1 MRNTG
6 RAAVGLVALLLTA
19 GCSSQAPRS
28 PAPALG
34 PIPEITSVD
43 AISLP
48 IDSYI
53 PTSTQILAL
62 QKATDVASA
71 RCMHSYGLPYHPPI
85 MEGFADFAR
94 QNKVRTA
101 LYGFFDLSTARSKG
115 YDTQL
120 DSPDG
125 TSNEVP
131 YTMAEM
137 GVLRGQSASG
147 TTVATFKDKKV
158 PAGGCRQ
165 QGIDA
170 IGGPPPIP
178 AAEALPEGGPK
189 IPSDNP
195 RMKVA
200 NARWAACMK
209 DKGFMYPNPWAA
221 YSSPKWRASAAG
233 SPPRQTAHA
242 SDEIATATADV
253 ECKMSTNLVGVA
265 VAVEIAYDRQ
275 YIEAHTTQLAKF
287 KRRLDDQLR
296 AAARLTGSSSA

>member
-6 RAAVGLVALLLTA
+6 RAAAGLVALLLTT
-19 GCSSQAPRS
+19 GCSNQAPRP

-53 PTSTQILAL
+53 PTSTQFLAL
-62 QKATDVASA
+62 QKGTDVASA

-94 QNKVRTA
+94 QNKARTA

-115 YDTQL
+115 YDTEL
-120 DSPDG
+120 DSPDD

-131 YTMAEM
+131 YTTTEM
-137 GVLRGQSASG
+137 GVLHGQSTSG
-147 TTVATFKDKKV
+147 TTVATFMGKKV

-178 AAEALPEGGPK
+178 TAEALPEGGPK
-189 IPSDNP
+189 VPSDDP
-195 RMKVA
+195 HMKAV

-209 DKGFMYPNPWAA
+209 GKGFIYPNPWAA
-221 YSSPKWRASAAG
+221 YTSPKWTTPAAG
-233 SPPRQTAHA
+233 SSPRQPPHT
-242 SDEIATATADV
+242 SEEIATATADV
-253 ECKMSTNLVGVA
+253 ECKLSTNLVGVA

-275 YIEAHTTQLAKF
+275 YIEAHTAQLARF
-287 KRRLDDQLR
+287 QRQLGDQLR